1 VFAYPNPHTM
11 GVSFKVSKTGTRFR
25 PKSIPLPPQPQD
37 GASQNSKSTS
47 RDPQRDLVEA
57 GENNAQMTQSSVS
70 SETLSLAVREAS
82 FTLNLF
88 ADGYSIGK
96 ASENEA
102 ANQSKYHDFPKLL
115 HPYDRSSESLFLAI
129 ESGHLPG
136 DILDDIP
143 AKYVDGALICEIEH
157 YIDPVTLQ
165 VRDYRRCSSEKGG
178 SLVSAES
185 SPTVNK
191 VCLKMSLENI
201 VKDIPSITD
210 KSWTY
215 GDLMEVESKILKA
228 LQPKL
233 HLDPT
238 PKLDRLCESPLPTKL
253 NLPRK
258 RLRHMPEFAVTSTN
272 KIHGK
277 KVCIDR
283 VPEGSISR
291 LGDSANTAS
300 NAIMQQTHENPAM
313 QNLSPNIAMAS
324 RPKNFIPDSS
334 TSNFSMMS
342 HSSRHAMAVGTPR
355 SLQEQGPI
363 SSINSSGLSPATS
376 DVMIS
381 YADNANSNSSLHGK
395 RDNQDGQASSLSN
408 IAKRMRPTS
417 ASDAMQH
424 QQIGSHVDALQG
436 SDMNWQNTLL
446 QQHAMTRGIQ
456 YASGSIQKFPQQVFE
471 GGPNQDMG
479 AVPFASSQP
488 GMRLVAKEEQF
499 EIEKLDGAELNRS
512 KSEMEMETT
521 NLDPRQ
527 LRFQQRLPQ
536 HAFMRPNFPQAT
548 WNNLGQHIEKETKKE
563 DQHQKRKPVQSPHL
577 STGALPHS
585 PLSSKSGEFSN
596 GAIGPSFGP
605 SAMAAAPGA
614 SQKDKT
620 AMVSVPATVGTPSN
634 DSTQRQQLA
643 AKRRSTSLPKTPAM
657 NGVGSPASVGT
668 TSVPLNA
675 NSPSVVTSG
684 LVDQGLQNML
694 ERFSKIEMVTMRH
707 QLNKKNKG
715 DDYHIKKQNTYS
727 PQHLAMHIANATNN
741 EGLIEEPV
749 SLSKSLVGG
758 SMNAHKMRILSFCM
772 PEHVVQGIVVSLV
785 PRLRTRLIMFEKS
798 DGTVAMHCGDSD
810 DVDFVAAE
818 DHLLTL
824 PNTHSADLL
833 AQQFCSLMAHEGYVV
848 KEDDRIQ
855 LKPNRVTLPS
865 GNQSTAPNNSVVET
879 QQYGEPIPGQS
890 SNEVAKP
897 ASGNNASLNLS
908 QNLVT
913 NPRMLPPGNPQA
925 LQMSQGLLSGVSMAS
940 RPQQLDSQQAVQQQ
954 QQLQQNQHT
963 LIQQQNPQFQRSMML
978 GTNQLS
984 HLNSV
989 GQNSNM
995 PLGNHMLNKPSPLQ
1009 IQMLQQQQQQQHQ
1022 QQQPQMQRKMMMGL
1036 GTGVGM
1042 GNLRNSIV
1050 GLAPMGNPMGMG
1062 ARGIGG
1068 TGISAPMTSIAGMG
1082 SMGQNP
1088 MNLSQTS
1095 NITNSISQQ
1104 LRSGTINPAQVDILS
1119 KLRLVQNRGSMLGSP
1134 QSNIAGI
1141 SGARQMHPGNAS
1153 LSMLGRANMSTLQR
1167 PMGPMGPPKLM
1178 AGMNLYMNQQ
1188 QQHQPQQQQQQQH
1201 QHQQQLQLQ
1210 QQFQQQLQQQQQQET
1225 TSQLQAVVS
1234 PPQVGSPSTMG
1245 VPPLNQQTQQQT
1257 SPQQMSQRT
1266 PMSPQMSSGA
1276 IHAMSAGNPEACPA
1290 SPQLSSQTLGSVSSM
1305 TNSPM
1310 DMQGVNKSNSVSNAQ

>member
-1 VFAYPNPHTM
+1 M
-11 GVSFKVSKTGTRFR
+11 GVSFKVSKTGSRFR
-25 PKSIPLPPQPQD
+25 PKSIPLPPQPHD
-37 GASQNSKSTS
+37 DTSSEPQN
-47 RDPQRDLVEA
+47 DLVEA
-57 GENNAQMTQSSVS
+57 AENIAQLPRSYVS
-70 SETLSLAVREAS
+70 SETLSLAEREAS

-88 ADGYSIGK
+88 AEGYSIGK
-96 ASENEA
+96 PSENEA
-102 ANQSKYHDFPKLL
+102 ANQSKYQDFPKLL

-143 AKYVDGALICEIEH
+143 AKYVDGALICE
-157 YIDPVTLQ
+157 

-178 SLVSAES
+178 SVVSAES
-185 SPTVNK
+185 SPNVNK

-215 GDLMEVESKILKA
+215 GDLMEVESKILKV

-238 PKLDRLCESPLPTKL
+238 PKLDRLCESPIPTKL

-283 VPEGSISR
+283 VQESSISR
-291 LGDSANTAS
+291 LGDSGNTAS
-300 NAIMQQTHENPAM
+300 NAIVQQTHENPSV
-313 QNLSPNIAMAS
+313 QNLSPNVAMAL
-324 RPKNFIPDSS
+324 RPKNLIPDSS
-334 TSNFSMMS
+334 IPNIPMMG
-342 HSSRHAMAVGTPR
+342 HQSRYGMSVGTPR

-363 SSINSSGLSPATS
+363 SSINSSGAPAAAQ
-376 DVMIS
+376 DVMIA
-381 YADNANSNSSLHGK
+381 YADNANSSASFHGK
-395 RDNQDGQASSLSN
+395 RDNQDGQASPLSN
-408 IAKRMRPTS
+408 IAKRIRP
-417 ASDAMQH
+417 ASTGVDALQH
-424 QQIGSHVDALQG
+424 QQIGSHVESIQG

-446 QQHAMTRGIQ
+446 QQQAMARGIQ
-456 YASGSIQKFPQQVFE
+456 YASGSIHKFPQQVFE
-471 GGPNQDMG
+471 GGQNPEMG
-479 AVPFASSQP
+479 AVPFASSQH
-488 GMRLVAKEEQF
+488 GMKLVAKEEQF
-499 EIEKLDGAELNRS
+499 EMEKLDGAEMNRS
-512 KSEMEMETT
+512 KSEMEMDTN
-521 NLDPRQ
+521 NLDPQQ
-527 LRFQQRLPQ
+527 LRLQQRYSQ

-548 WNNLGQHIEKETKKE
+548 WNNLGQLIERETKKE
-563 DQHQKRKPVQSPHL
+563 DQLQKRKSVQSPRL

-596 GAIGPSFGP
+596 GAVVPSFGP
-605 SAMAAAPGA
+605 SVPGV

-620 AMVSVPATVGTPSN
+620 AMVSIPATVGTPSN
-634 DSTQRQQLA
+634 DSTQRQQQAQLA
-643 AKRRSTSLPKTPAM
+643 AKRRCNSLPKTPAM

-684 LVDQGLQNML
+684 LVDQGVQNML

-707 QLNKKNKG
+707 QLNFKKNKG
-715 DDYHIKKQNTYS
+715 EDYHIKKQNTYS
-727 PQHLAMHIANATNN
+727 PQHLTALIANATNN
-741 EGLIEEPV
+741 EGLIEESI

-758 SMNAHKMRILSFCM
+758 SMNMCKMRILTFCL
-772 PEHVVQGIVVSLV
+772 PERVVQGNVVSLV
-785 PRLRTRLIMFEKS
+785 PRLRIRMIMFEKA
-798 DGTVAMHCGDSD
+798 DGTVAMHFGDIE
-810 DVDFVAAE
+810 DVDYVAAE

-833 AQQFCSLMAHEGYVV
+833 AQQFCSLMGHEGYM

-855 LKPNRVTLPS
+855 LKPNRVNLPL
-865 GNQSTAPNNSVVET
+865 GNQSTAPNNAVVET
-879 QQYGEPIPGQS
+879 QQYGEPVPGQS

-897 ASGNNASLNLS
+897 ATSSNSSLNLS

-954 QQLQQNQHT
+954 QQQQQQLQQNQHT
-963 LIQQQNPQFQRSMML
+963 LIQQQNSQFQRSSMML
-978 GTNQLS
+978 GSNQLS
-984 HLNSV
+984 HLNPV

-995 PLGNHMLNKPSPLQ
+995 PLGNHMLNKPSALQ
-1009 IQMLQQQQQQQHQ
+1009 LQMLQQQQQQQHQ
-1022 QQQPQMQRKMMMGL
+1022 QQQPQLQRKMMMGL
-1036 GTGVGM
+1036 GTAVGM

-1050 GLAPMGNPMGMG
+1050 GLAPMGSNMGMG
-1062 ARGIGG
+1062 AARGMGG

-1082 SMGQNP
+1082 NMSQNP
-1088 MNLSQTS
+1088 MNLSQAS

-1104 LRSGTINPAQVDILS
+1104 LRSGTINSNADILS
-1119 KLRLVQNRGSMLGSP
+1119 KLRLVQQNRGSMLGSP

-1141 SGARQMHPGNAS
+1141 SAGRQMHPGTAS
-1153 LSMLGRANMSTLQR
+1153 LSMLGRANMNANMNTLQR
-1167 PMGPMGPPKLM
+1167 PIGPMGPPKLM

-1188 QQHQPQQQQQQQH
+1188 QQQQHQQPQQQQQ
-1201 QHQQQLQLQ
+1201 HQQQL
-1210 QQFQQQLQQQQQQET
+1210 QFQQQLQQQLQQQQHQQET

-1234 PPQVGSPSTMG
+1234 PPQVGSPSMG
-1245 VPPLNQQTQQQT
+1245 VPPLNQQTQQQA

-1290 SPQLSSQTLGSVSSM
+1290 SPQLSSQTLGSVSSI

>member
-1 VFAYPNPHTM
+1 M
-11 GVSFKVSKTGTRFR
+11 GVSFKVSKIGTRFR
-25 PKSIPLPPQPQD
+25 PKSIPQPHDGTTSEPQ
-37 GASQNSKSTS
+37 N
-47 RDPQRDLVEA
+47 DLVEA
-57 GENNAQMTQSSVS
+57 GENIGQMPRSYVS
-70 SETLSLAVREAS
+70 SETLLLAEREAS

-88 ADGYSIGK
+88 AEGYSIGK
-96 ASENEA
+96 PSENEA
-102 ANQSKYHDFPKLL
+102 ANQSKYQDFPKLL

-143 AKYVDGALICEIEH
+143 AKYVDGALICE
-157 YIDPVTLQ
+157 

-178 SLVSAES
+178 SVVSAES
-185 SPTVNK
+185 SPHVNK
-191 VCLKMSLENI
+191 VSLKMSLENI
-201 VKDIPSITD
+201 VKDIPTITD

-238 PKLDRLCESPLPTKL
+238 PKLDRLCESPHPMKL

-283 VPEGSISR
+283 VQESSISR
-291 LGDSANTAS
+291 LGDSGNTAS
-300 NAIMQQTHENPAM
+300 NAIAPQTHENPSV
-313 QNLSPNIAMAS
+313 QNLSSNVAMAL

-334 TSNFSMMS
+334 IPNFSMMS
-342 HSSRHAMAVGTPR
+342 HQSRYGMSVGTPR
-355 SLQEQGPI
+355 SLQEQGAI
-363 SSINSSGLSPATS
+363 SSISSSGVPSAAQ
-376 DVMIS
+376 DVMIT
-381 YADNANSNSSLHGK
+381 YADNANMSASFHGR
-395 RDNQDGQASSLSN
+395 RDNQEGQASPLSN
-408 IAKRMRPTS
+408 IAKRMRP
-417 ASDAMQH
+417 ASTGVDALQH
-424 QQIGSHVDALQG
+424 QQIGSHVETIQG

-446 QQHAMTRGIQ
+446 QQQAMARGIQ

-471 GGPNQDMG
+471 GGQNQEMG
-479 AVPFASSQP
+479 AVPFVSSQP
-488 GMRLVAKEEQF
+488 GMKLVAKEEQF
-499 EIEKLDGAELNRS
+499 EMEKLDGAEINRS
-512 KSEMEMETT
+512 KSEMEMDTN
-521 NLDPRQ
+521 NLDPQ
-527 LRFQQRLPQ
+527 LRLQLRYPQ
-536 HAFMRPNFPQAT
+536 HAFMRPNFPQAA
-548 WNNLGQHIEKETKKE
+548 WNNLGQHMEKETKKE
-563 DQHQKRKPVQSPHL
+563 DPLQKRKPVQSPRL

-596 GAIGPSFGP
+596 GAMLPSFGP
-605 SAMAAAPGA
+605 SAIAAVPGV

-634 DSTQRQQLA
+634 DSTQRQQQAQA
-643 AKRRSTSLPKTPAM
+643 AKRRSNSLPKTPAM
-657 NGVGSPASVGT
+657 PGVGSPASVGT

-707 QLNKKNKG
+707 QLNFKKNKG
-715 DDYHIKKQNTYS
+715 EDYPIKKQNTYS
-727 PQHLAMHIANATNN
+727 THQITALIANATNN
-741 EGLIEEPV
+741 EGLIEESI

-758 SMNAHKMRILSFCM
+758 SMNMCKMRILTFCL
-772 PEHVVQGIVVSLV
+772 PERVVQGNVVSLV
-785 PRLRTRLIMFEKS
+785 PRLRNRMIMFEKA
-798 DGTVAMHCGDSD
+798 DGTVAMHFGDIED
-810 DVDFVAAE
+810 GDYVAAE

-833 AQQFCSLMAHEGYVV
+833 AQQFCSLMSHEGYL

-855 LKPNRVTLPS
+855 LKPNRVNLPL
-865 GNQSTAPNNSVVET
+865 GNQSTAPNNAVAET
-879 QQYGEPIPGQS
+879 PQYGEPIPGQS

-897 ASGNNASLNLS
+897 ATSSNSSLNLS

-963 LIQQQNPQFQRSMML
+963 LIQQQNSQFQRSPMML

-984 HLNSV
+984 HLNPV

-995 PLGNHMLNKPSPLQ
+995 PLGNHMLNKSSALQ
-1009 IQMLQQQQQQQHQ
+1009 LQMLQQQQQQQHQ

-1036 GTGVGM
+1036 GTVGM

-1062 ARGIGG
+1062 AGRGIGG
-1068 TGISAPMTSIAGMG
+1068 AGISAPMTSIA
-1082 SMGQNP
+1082 SMGNMSQNP
-1088 MNLSQTS
+1088 MNLSQAS

-1104 LRSGTINPAQVDILS
+1104 LRSGTINSNAEILS
-1119 KLRLVQNRGSMLGSP
+1119 KLRIVQQNRGSMLGSP
-1134 QSNIAGI
+1134 QPNIAGI
-1141 SGARQMHPGNAS
+1141 SGGRQIHSGTG
-1153 LSMLGRANMSTLQR
+1153 LSMLGRANMNANMNTLQR
-1167 PMGPMGPPKLM
+1167 PIGPMGPPKLM

-1188 QQHQPQQQQQQQH
+1188 QQHQQPQQQQQH
-1201 QHQQQLQLQ
+1201 QQL
-1210 QQFQQQLQQQQQQET
+1210 QFQQQLQQQLQQQQQQQQET

-1234 PPQVGSPSTMG
+1234 PPQVGSPSMG
-1245 VPPLNQQTQQQT
+1245 VPPLNPQAQQQA

-1290 SPQLSSQTLGSVSSM
+1290 SPQLSSQTLGSVSSI